1 MRRTRYFLSTLFLVL
16 VASTSFAGR
25 FTEVPVVIDFAFGFA
40 EGNQLTAK
48 TSKNDVEYIGCG
60 VRNFNDGFSSF
71 RFGFW
76 QASDAAG
83 NAVFCDTTNPSLLDD
98 MSSISDY
105 AYITFNWREVAPD
118 VFECT
123 RVGSSTQSWYL
134 PDKKAK

>member
-1 MRRTRYFLSTLFLVL
+1 MRKTMHFVSTIALVL
-16 VASTSFAGR
+16 VATTSFAGR
-25 FTEVPVVIDFAFGFA
+25 FQEVPVTIDFDFGIA

-48 TSKNDVEYIGCG
+48 LSKNDVEYIGCG

-71 RFGFW
+71 RFGFC

-83 NAVFCDTTNPSLLDD
+83 NALFCDTQNPSLLDD
-98 MSSISDY
+98 ISSISDY
-105 AYITFNWREVAPD
+105 AYITFCWREIAPNT
-118 VFECT
+118 FECI

>member
-1 MRRTRYFLSTLFLVL
+1 MRKTRYLLSTTLLVL
-16 VASTSFAGR
+16 VATTSFAGR
-25 FTEVPVVIDFAFGFA
+25 FNEVPVTIDFDFGFA
-40 EGNQLTAK
+40 DGNQLTAK

-71 RFGFW
+71 RFGFC

-98 MSSISDY
+98 ISSISDY
-105 AYITFNWREVAPD
+105 AYITFNWREVAPG
-118 VFECT
+118 VLECT

>member
-1 MRRTRYFLSTLFLVL
+1 MKKTRYLLSTLFLVL

-25 FTEVPVVIDFAFGFA
+25 FTEVPVVIDFALGFA

-60 VRNFNDGFSSF
+60 VRNFDDGFNSF
-71 RFGFW
+71 RFGFC